1 MHRFLIALALLAA
14 SGLAFSPADAAQK
27 RAKCVDNAACKSA
40 RHAAVRPHG
49 SYEPTIER
57 DGYVI
62 NRRNDSDPRSVLSGG
77 F

>member
-1 MHRFLIALALLAA
+1 MQRLLTALALLAA
-14 SGLAFSPADAAQK
+14 SGLAIGPADAAQK
-27 RAKCVDNAACKSA
+27 RAKCADATACKSA
-40 RHAAVRPHG
+40 RHAAVRPSG

-62 NRRNDSDPRSVLSGG
+62 NRRNDSDPRTVTSGG